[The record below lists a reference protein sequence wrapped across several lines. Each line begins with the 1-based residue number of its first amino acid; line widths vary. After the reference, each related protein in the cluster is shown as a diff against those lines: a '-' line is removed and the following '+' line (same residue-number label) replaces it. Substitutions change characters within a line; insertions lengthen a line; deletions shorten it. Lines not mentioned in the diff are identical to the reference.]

1 MEAEKGHIL
10 RQAEDFARSVH
21 ENDASGHDWWHVKR
35 VSRLAR
41 MLAVFEGAN
50 AYLCELAA
58 LLHDLVDE
66 KLNDSKED
74 AIARLERWMK
84 QAGVDRDD
92 QAHILSIIVNMS
104 YAGGTGAEMTT
115 LEAKIVQDADR
126 LDALGAI
133 GIART
138 FAYSG
143 WKGQKIYDPSI
154 MPREHMTRDEYR
166 KGESTAINH
175 FDEKLLKLKDL
186 MNTDAARLLAD
197 GRHQDMQ
204 YFRKAFDNEWELGN
218 EAYLRESP
226 LYRAKVSRVHVAFD
240 ASTAGSLRISLRSR
254 PDELVIVLDDN
265 LMVGPLPDAERLH
278 DSFSERM
285 RWYAERYNGLRA
297 DEWKLIQLE
306 AAIRWEVWPEQL
318 TSVPCLI
325 WAGDSA
331 KELLGLRRL
340 LSHLSGHPELYRV
353 NATKVLHQQNPD
365 IRYKNTGEITPRE
378 LQKALNLPDGIVK
391 LSAEDQERY
400 RQDWLRLL
408 GENGTLRILQNGEVV
423 TVPESYYDEE
433 ILKAVYR
440 VEARFGYFRK
450 SARVVGEVIG
460 SAEIDTGDSFIEYR
474 VRHLIKEGAL
484 IYEGSLDAMRNYS
497 VSLVDSGHSDQQSES
512 HRRVAGIVK
521 TRALLSELA
530 EINFRERGI
539 IEELKG
545 IDWQDLGL
553 PNMPADS
560 DDKEIPAL
568 LQQLMD
574 SQQPHDRNRVRLIE
588 KLAQALQA
596 MIENDE
602 EK

>member
-66 KLNDSKED
+66 KLNDSKEN

-154 MPREHMTRDEYR
+154 MPREQMTRDEYR

-175 FDEKLLKLKDL
+175 FDEKLFKLKDL
-186 MNTDAARLLAD
+186 MNTDAARLLAE
-197 GRHQDMQ
+197 GRHQGMQ
-204 YFRKAFDNEWELGN
+204 YFRKAFDTEWELGN

-226 LYRAKVSRVHVAFD
+226 IYRGKVSRVHVAFD
-240 ASTAGSLRISLRSR
+240 ASTAGSLRIILRSR

-265 LMVGPLPDAERLH
+265 LMVGPMPDDERLYET
-278 DSFSERM
+278 FSERT
-285 RWYAERYNGLRA
+285 RWFSERYRGLSS

-306 AAIRWEVWPEQL
+306 AAIRWKAWPEQL

-340 LSHLSGHPELYRV
+340 LSRLSGHPELYRV
-353 NATKVLHQQNPD
+353 NATKVLQEQNPD
-365 IRYKNTGEITPRE
+365 IRYKNTGEITPCQ
-378 LQKALNLPDGIVK
+378 LKNALDLPDGIVR
-391 LSAEDQERY
+391 LSAEDQEHD

-408 GENGTLRILQNGEVV
+408 GENGTLRILHNGELV

-440 VEARFGYFRK
+440 VEARCGYFRK

-474 VRHLIKEGAL
+474 VRHLIKEGVL
-484 IYEGSLDAMRNYS
+484 LYEGSLDAMRNYS
-497 VSLVDSGHSDQQSES
+497 VSLVESGPPEQQTES
-512 HRRVAGIVK
+512 YRHLARIVK
-521 TRALLSELA
+521 LRTLLGELA
-530 EINFRERGI
+530 EIKLREKGI
-539 IEELKG
+539 VEQLKG

-553 PNMPADS
+553 SDLPADS
-560 DDKEIPAL
+560 ADAGLPAL
-568 LQQLMD
+568 VQQLMD
-574 SQQPHDRNRVRLIE
+574 TQQPHDRNRGQLIE
-588 KLAQALQA
+588 KLAQAMQA
-596 MIENDE
+596 MIEEIED
-602 EK
+602 K